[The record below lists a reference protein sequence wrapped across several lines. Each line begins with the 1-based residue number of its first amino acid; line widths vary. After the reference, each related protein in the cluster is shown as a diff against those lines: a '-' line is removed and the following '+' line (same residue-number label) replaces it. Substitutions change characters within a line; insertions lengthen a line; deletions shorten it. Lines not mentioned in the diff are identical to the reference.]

1 MSNGSEWRIATGDW
15 SKGDEGRT
23 VGVAISHDD
32 ERQIATAAATGDW
45 RIAKRQRIAICWS
58 GYQPRQKQPR
68 QNQHDDVA
76 KRQRIA
82 NGSEWRI
89 ATGE

>member
-32 ERQIATAAATGDW
+32 ERQRMANSDW
-45 RIAKRQRIAICWS
+45 
-58 GYQPRQKQPR
+58 
-68 QNQHDDVA
+68 
-76 KRQRIA
+76 
-82 NGSEWRI
+82 
-89 ATGE
+89 